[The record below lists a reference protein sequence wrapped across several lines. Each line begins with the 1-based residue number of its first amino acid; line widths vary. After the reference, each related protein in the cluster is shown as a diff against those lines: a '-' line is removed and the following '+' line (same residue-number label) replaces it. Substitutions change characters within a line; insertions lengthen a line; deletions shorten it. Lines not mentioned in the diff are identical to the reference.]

1 MEMWK
6 EAYKGMIPKDD
17 YNVWITQSE
26 ENGLHIELKNGEFGK
41 EIQNMSAGFS
51 DSSDIKHYVL
61 ITPNFN
67 IDIVTD
73 WKPKIKVDRI

>member
-26 ENGLHIELKNGEFGK
+26 ENGLDIELKNREFGK
-41 EIQNMSAGFS
+41 KYRICLRDFQTHQILNIMFF
-51 DSSDIKHYVL
+51 
-61 ITPNFN
+61 ITPKFN

-73 WKPKIKVDRI
+73 WKPKIKVDGI